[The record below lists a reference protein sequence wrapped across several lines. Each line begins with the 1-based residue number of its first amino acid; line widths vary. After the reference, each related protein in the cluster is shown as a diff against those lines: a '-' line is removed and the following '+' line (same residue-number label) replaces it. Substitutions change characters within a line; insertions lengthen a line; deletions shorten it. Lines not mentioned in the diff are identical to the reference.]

1 MHLQLKKTPHL
12 FIEKRVILTLAFT
25 GAFFFLIGIADSVFF
40 NEVLKNEIGKKVDP
54 RWYIAFLGFPHIF
67 ASLLSFTVKD
77 HVRSYDKSKWKKLI
91 LTLAGIAFVFFI
103 NNIFFSI
110 LFLFF
115 ISTHIVGQSL
125 GIIRSWSNITKE
137 QIWLWKI
144 LNSLLISAGLLNVYS
159 IDLKWLMG
167 SSYQILLTLS
177 YAIIPLCF
185 ALTFI
190 FCTQTDNFKSKLL
203 IVCTQMQILGMFYFP
218 INGNLLFGLILL
230 VLNHDLV
237 AFYYY
242 LVHRYNNTNLQSCF
256 FMLLVSIG
264 VSVLLVHFLSF
275 SNAPKVIVIFQMI
288 HYLVEK
294 QIWQSN
300 SIHRRLVSINP

>member
-1 MHLQLKKTPHL
+1 MHLQLKNTSHL
-12 FIEKRVILTLAFT
+12 FIEKRVILTLALV
-25 GAFFFLIGIADSVFF
+25 GALFFLIGIADSVFF
-40 NEVLKNEIGKKVDP
+40 NEILKNEIGKKVDP

-77 HVRSYDKSKWKKLI
+77 HVRAYDKSKWQKLI
-91 LTLAGIAFVFFI
+91 LTLAGIAVIFFI
-103 NNIFFSI
+103 NNTFFSI

-115 ISTHIVGQSL
+115 ISTHIVGQTL
-125 GIIRSWSNITKE
+125 GIIRNWSNITKE
-137 QIWLWKI
+137 QIWIWKI
-144 LNSLLISAGLLNVYS
+144 LNSFLISAGLLNVYS

-167 SSYQILLTLS
+167 SSYQIFLTLS

-185 ALTFI
+185 ALAFN

-203 IVCTQMQILGMFYFP
+203 IVCTQLQILGMFYFP
-218 INGNLLFGLILL
+218 INGNLLFGLVLL

-242 LVHRYNNTNLQSCF
+242 LVHRYNNVNLQSCF
-256 FMLLVSIG
+256 FMLVVSIG
-264 VSVLLVHFLSF
+264 VSTLLVNFLSF

-288 HYLVEK
+288 HYLIEK

-300 SIHRRLVSINP
+300 SIHRKLVSINS